1 MLITH
6 RGEAEYDFRNLL
18 HVSYRSVVE
27 TDVEE
32 TIRLTR
38 QILRNTGSRLSAAVA
53 GWDQPFSTEAFMLA
67 SIYSSWAGER
77 HPLLP
82 DVSEQSISDVE
93 TRLADMA
100 LEGMN
105 RR

>member
-1 MLITH
+1 MLIEH

-18 HVSYRSVVE
+18 HFSYRSAVE

-32 TIRLTR
+32 TIRLTQ
-38 QILRNTGSRLSAAVA
+38 QILRNPASRLAAVVA
-53 GWDQPFSTEAFMLA
+53 GWDQPLSIEAFIGA
-67 SIYSSWAGER
+67 SLYTAWTGER

-82 DVSEQSISDVE
+82 DVSERTLSDVE

-100 LEGMN
+100 LERMN